1 MAAVQTHK
9 VKGVENVMQS
19 SSSGDLSSIKGGK
32 LQHVVVST
40 LGKCQF
46 IFKAA
51 AAYLT
56 TDARSLEEV
65 IT

>member
-46 IFKAA
+46 IFTA

-56 TDARSLEEV
+56 NDARSLEV